1 MNFTKI
7 DQALHSKTKKYFK
20 KLILKNNSKKIIKK
34 KLLTN
39 IKNFYK
45 KFYLVNKYGGTW
57 EWIDKNKRSK
67 NINHAF
73 SNDKL
78 LKKNFL
84 NFFRLDLSF
93 GIISSHWKKKTNK
106 WKKHLTS
113 NILKNINSWEEFT
126 KTKDRD
132 YNFLDSSND
141 PGNPYGLSYKK
152 KLIMFDTPRH
162 DYYAKKIIDLFH
174 YKKCPTILEI
184 GGGYGGL
191 LNQLIRRKFR
201 FNYINIDLP
210 NTILINFYYIS
221 SIHKK
226 IKINFK
232 ESLAQSDIKKGE
244 IFFLPFSK
252 TIFKKLNFKPDLIF
266 NSNSFS
272 EMDQLILKKYFFIIN
287 KKLKPKF
294 ILHQNSN
301 VLLYP
306 DSKSHVEIQSERFP
320 LDKKKYVKVYFHPSI
335 FQGGSGRYR
344 EYFYKRTK

>member
-1 MNFTKI
+1 MSFTKI
-7 DQALHSKTKKYFK
+7 DQASHSQTKRYFK
-20 KLILKNNSKKIIKK
+20 KLFLKNHSKKIIREII
-34 KLLTN
+34 LIN

-45 KFYLVNKYGGTW
+45 KFNLINKYGGTW
-57 EWIDKNKRSK
+57 GWIDKNKRSK
-67 NINHAF
+67 NINYAF
-73 SNDKL
+73 RNDKL
-78 LKKNFL
+78 LKKSLL

-106 WKKHLTS
+106 WKKDLTS

-132 YNFLDSSND
+132 YNFLDSSKD

-174 YKKCPTILEI
+174 YKKYPTILEI

-191 LNQLIRRKFR
+191 LNQLLKRKFR

-210 NTILINFYYIS
+210 NTILINYYYIS

-226 IKINFK
+226 IKVNFK
-232 ESLAQSDIKKGE
+232 ESLEQINIKKGE
-244 IFFLPFSK
+244 IFFIPFSLK
-252 TIFKKLNFKPDLIF
+252 IFKKLNFKPDLIF

-272 EMDQLILKKYFFIIN
+272 EMDQLILKKYFLIIN
-287 KKLKPKF
+287 KKLKPNF

-306 DSKSHVEIQSERFP
+306 ESKSHVEIQSESFP
-320 LDKKKYVKVYFHPSI
+320 LDKKKYVKIYSHPSI

-344 EYFYKRTK
+344 EYFYKRIK